1 MKLRSIKKFL
11 LIIEGGS
18 LDQPLLG
25 QLSETKKEGGDSGAS
40 RTCKYGD

>member
-25 QLSETKKEGGDSGAS
+25 QLSETKKEGDDTGAS
-40 RTCKYGD
+40 KTCKYGD